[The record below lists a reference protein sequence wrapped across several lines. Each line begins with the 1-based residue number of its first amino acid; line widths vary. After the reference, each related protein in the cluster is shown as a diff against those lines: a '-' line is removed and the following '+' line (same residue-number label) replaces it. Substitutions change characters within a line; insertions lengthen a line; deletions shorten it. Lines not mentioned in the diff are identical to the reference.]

1 MAAGHFDFD
10 SPARHIRIVMRQ
22 RGSTSVKNSQSAATD
37 PLIAL
42 ARLLARQAAA
52 EFAVLAPAPA
62 ETSKLKAEHRE

>member
-1 MAAGHFDFD
+1 
-10 SPARHIRIVMRQ
+10 MRQ

-37 PLIAL
+37 ALIAL
-42 ARLLARQAAA
+42 VRLLARQAAA